1 MRRAT
6 WIVPVLLLLLSLAS
20 RADGPAGRTLAI
32 TIDDLPY
39 APGVAEPGRLEEA
52 RRATAAILAA
62 LAKHHAPAIGFV
74 NESRLL
80 VAGEMDAR
88 VALLRQW
95 MDAGLDLGNHTF
107 SHLRLQ
113 DTPVD
118 RYEDDIVR
126 GDVITRRLREGYGDP
141 GGRGGRSLFFRYPFN
156 STGPT
161 REVRQ
166 AVEQFLAARGYRIAP
181 FTVEHA
187 DYLFNR
193 IWTDPA
199 SDGAL
204 RTRTRDAYMAQLDTM
219 LDFMER
225 LSRDTFGREIPQI
238 LLIHANDL
246 NAECLDAMLTRLEAR
261 GYRIVPLEE
270 ALRDP
275 AYATPDDYVGPAG
288 VSWLHRWSIHLGL
301 PMRLREEPDPPQWAL
316 DLYQRLTAPAH

>member
-6 WIVPVLLLLLSLAS
+6 WIIPVLFLFVSLSS

-39 APGVAEPGRLEEA
+39 APELAGPGRIEDA
-52 RRATAAILAA
+52 RRATAAILTA
-62 LAKHHAPAIGFV
+62 LGKHHAPAIGFV
-74 NESRLL
+74 NESRLF
-80 VAGEMDAR
+80 VPGEMDAR
-88 VALLRQW
+88 VAVLRQW
-95 MDAGLDLGNHTF
+95 SDAGIELGNHTF
-107 SHLRLQ
+107 SHPRLQ

-126 GDVITRRLREGYGDP
+126 GDIVTRRLREE
-141 GGRGGRSLFFRYPFN
+141 RGGPGDRPLFFRYPFN

-161 REVRQ
+161 REARQ
-166 AVEQFLAARGYRIAP
+166 AVEQFLTARGYRIAP

-199 SDGAL
+199 SDDAL

-219 LDFMER
+219 LDFMEH
-225 LSRDTFGREIPQI
+225 LSRDIFGREIPQI

-261 GYRIVPLEE
+261 GYRIIPLKE

-288 VSWLHRWSIHLGL
+288 ISWLHRWSIHLGL
-301 PMRLREEPDPPQWAL
+301 PMRLRDEPDPPQWAL